1 MNSKDIA
8 AVISENTKTFDEI
21 VDILIDD
28 AKALVKQRNAKI
40 PDAVKSC
47 YMEQNSK
54 WEAACRKL
62 KSDDT
67 TKLWEAFKKHP
78 NVPKLVVV
86 KAPAAS
92 QESSAPLEKVR
103 STIDSLAKT
112 MLKQFL
118 QVDEMVAASVEAK
131 ALTADERRELA
142 IEVVVADIVK
152 HFSIVSKDLKD
163 RLDTIGLI
171 GAAAKRAQQLN
182 TSFAITDER
191 LVAVFSVVSGLEGI
205 SQTNALSHIQV
216 MFGLL

>member
-1 MNSKDIA
+1 
-8 AVISENTKTFDEI
+8 
-21 VDILIDD
+21 
-28 AKALVKQRNAKI
+28 
-40 PDAVKSC
+40 
-47 YMEQNSK
+47 MEQNSK

-86 KAPAAS
+86 KAPSTS

-118 QVDEMVAASVEAK
+118 QADEMVAASVEAK
-131 ALTADERRELA
+131 ALTADERREFRELA

-152 HFSIVSKDLKD
+152 HFSIVGKDLKD

-205 SQTNALSHIQV
+205 SQANALSRIQV

>member
-8 AVISENTKTFDEI
+8 AVISENTK
-21 VDILIDD
+21 
-28 AKALVKQRNAKI
+28 KQRNAKI

-86 KAPAAS
+86 KAPTAS

-152 HFSIVSKDLKD
+152 HFSIVGKDLKD